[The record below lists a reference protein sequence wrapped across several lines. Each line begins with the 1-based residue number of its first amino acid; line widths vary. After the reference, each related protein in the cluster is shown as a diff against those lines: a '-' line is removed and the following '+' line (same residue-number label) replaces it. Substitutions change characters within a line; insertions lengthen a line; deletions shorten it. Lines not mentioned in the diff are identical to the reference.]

1 MSDTIGIFGGAF
13 DPIHKGHIKS
23 IQDINKLVNFSELK
37 IIPCNIPALKEQA
50 VASKEER
57 FQMLK
62 LVFDNDENIKI
73 DPCELK
79 KEGIS
84 YTVDTL
90 EDLSKKSLSLI
101 HI

>member
-50 VASKEER
+50 VAS
-57 FQMLK
+57 
-62 LVFDNDENIKI
+62 
-73 DPCELK
+73 
-79 KEGIS
+79 
-84 YTVDTL
+84 
-90 EDLSKKSLSLI
+90 
-101 HI
+101 